1 MPSLKTKF
9 SVGLFV
15 MIGFAVIIIAVIWLG
30 MSHYLTGGK
39 IYVAFFDE
47 SVQGLEKDSAVKYR
61 GVSIGRV
68 YDIRVALDSNLI
80 EVQMMIE
87 RGPRLEGDMVA
98 QLKSVGITGI
108 MFIELDRKGNLE
120 PDRSPIIDFPT
131 QFPVI
136 PTKPSE
142 IKKFTTGVMEGL
154 EQFKTF
160 DFSGVSKRLNKT
172 LTHIEQTITDARIK
186 QMSIDIR
193 ASLNRLNAVLTPENW
208 RRTLTSIE
216 RAADAFDTFSKDADQ
231 TANRLTE
238 TVLRADRILSD
249 NEKEFGQAISRLKTL
264 LHQADTV
271 LQESGSVIAE
281 TGTHFSEL
289 KQEMTRTLVNLEKS
303 IDDVLDNGNAFI
315 SKTDTRFSELQQQL
329 TQTLQNL
336 EASIEKLNL
345 FLESISDQPS
355 QLLFG
360 QPKLP
365 RRIESGDKP

>member
-15 MIGFAVIIIAVIWLG
+15 MTGLTVIIVAVIWFG

-68 YDIRVALDSNLI
+68 HNIQVAADLKLI

-87 RGPRLEGDMVA
+87 KGPRLEDDMVA

-108 MFIELDRKGNLE
+108 MFIELDRKSD
-120 PDRSPIIDFPT
+120 PQSDRFPIIDFSPKY
-131 QFPVI
+131 PVI

-142 IKKFTTGVMEGL
+142 IKKFTTGVMEVL
-154 EQFKTF
+154 EQFKKF
-160 DFSGVSKRLNKT
+160 DLSAVSSRLNTT
-172 LTHIEQTITDARIK
+172 LTHIEQALADARIK
-186 QMSIDIR
+186 RISSDIR
-193 ASLNRLNAVLTPENW
+193 TSLGRLDEVLTAENW
-208 RRTLTSIE
+208 HRTLASIE
-216 RAADAFDTFSKDADQ
+216 QAKISFDTFSKDADK

-238 TVLRADRILSD
+238 TVNRANRILSD
-249 NEKEFGQAISRLKTL
+249 NEKAFGQAVSKLAYLMDQANGVLKKSGNVIS
-264 LHQADTV
+264 
-271 LQESGSVIAE
+271 E
-281 TGTHFSEL
+281 TGTHFSKL
-289 KQEMTRTLVNLEKS
+289 KLEMTQTLMNLEKS
-303 IDDVLDNGNAFI
+303 IDNVLKNGNAFI

-329 TQTLQNL
+329 TQTFQNL
-336 EASIEKLNL
+336 EVSIEKLDR

-355 QLLFG
+355 QLLYG
-360 QPKLP
+360 QPKPP
-365 RRIESGDKP
+365 RNIEADDKR